1 MPQVKETILD
11 LYNKGVLL
19 EDIQRETNLPL
30 TSVVDIIFKAKTA
43 DMPDNAILRKK
54 SNWYIYFCEFM
65 FENKSIKDIMVG
77 RSVKEN
83 DVIEMIGNVI
93 KLDAVSKPLR
103 EATIDKIAKET
114 GETSSVI
121 AKRFGV
127 EYSKS
132 FATTIRRLWR

>member
-30 TSVVDIIFKAKTA
+30 NSVVDIIFKAKTA
-43 DMPDNAILRKK
+43 NVPDNAILRKK

-83 DVIEMIGNVI
+83 DIIEMIGNVI
-93 KLDAVSKPLR
+93 KLGPVSRSLR

-114 GETSSVI
+114 GETSSAI

-132 FATTIRRLWR
+132 FATAIKRLWR